1 MKPRSI
7 EPPKPSGDSPE
18 IADVRAI
25 RAAISA
31 ECDHDPWKL
40 VARMRDFQIEP
51 KRQRYSGDTARQRP

>member
-7 EPPKPSGDSPE
+7 EPPKPASDAPE
-18 IADVRAI
+18 IADVLAI

-40 VARMRDFQIEP
+40 VARMRDFQITP
-51 KRQRYSGDTARQRP
+51 KHRRYSGDTARQRP